1 MTSVHSAQHVGRV
14 VVYTVILGTHDVGYS
29 NAFLGNVAGDP
40 SESIEGILDLGRVSN
55 YLHPTW
61 P

>member
-1 MTSVHSAQHVGRV
+1 MATVPPAQHVGRV

-29 NAFLGNVAGDP
+29 NAFLGNVAGDR
-40 SESIEGILDLGRVSN
+40 SESIEGISDLGRVSKS
-55 YLHPTW
+55 LHPTW